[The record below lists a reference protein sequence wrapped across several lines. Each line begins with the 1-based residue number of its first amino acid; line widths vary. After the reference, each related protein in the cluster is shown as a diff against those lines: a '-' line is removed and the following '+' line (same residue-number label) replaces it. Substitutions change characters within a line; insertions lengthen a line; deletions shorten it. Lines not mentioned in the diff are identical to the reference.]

1 MSTWALGNF
10 SYELQKE
17 EHAGIICQFKTNKK
31 KTTTKTEL
39 ELAKI
44 RSVFILETKFK
55 YVMLT

>member
-17 EHAGIICQFKTNKK
+17 ERASIICQFKTNKK
-31 KTTTKTEL
+31 KKPKTKA

-44 RSVFILETKFK
+44 WSVFILETKFK

>member
-17 EHAGIICQFKTNKK
+17 EHASIICQFKTNLKK
-31 KTTTKTEL
+31 NEKTEV

-55 YVMLT
+55 HVMLT

>member
-1 MSTWALGNF
+1 MN
-10 SYELQKE
+10 Y
-17 EHAGIICQFKTNKK
+17 KK
-31 KTTTKTEL
+31 KNMPALFANSKLILKKTKKTKV

>member
-17 EHAGIICQFKTNKK
+17 EHASIICEKRKIAV
-31 KTTTKTEL
+31 

-44 RSVFILETKFK
+44 WSVFILETKFK

>member
-1 MSTWALGNF
+1 MSTCALGNF

-17 EHAGIICQFKTNKK
+17 EHASIICQFKTNKK
-31 KTTTKTEL
+31 KPKTEV

-44 RSVFILETKFK
+44 WSVFILETKFK